1 MSIEPT
7 TAAIETLYRLTELIR
22 SRGQVADPLR
32 AALAWLVLGRLAD
45 QARAPTFNAALDR
58 DPLPSSQLVRGVN
71 APAVLQDALTK
82 ALTDWHATTS
92 SEAAFLVRQLLD
104 TQPHA
109 SWQLQDAVWL
119 AAGRTR
125 HALDG
130 HMGCFDPA
138 VCDLAVAS
146 LNLAPGDHV
155 WVPFDTTGQLTSRL
169 AARPV
174 HIWRA
179 GPYNDHTGLTAL
191 VLALGNDLDV
201 FERVNFDAKPVN
213 QGDVLTVNKCLVAAP
228 MAMKLSESHPWRQ
241 FQGDRHEGRALWV
254 QPEELDRSD
263 AWAIAALWPQVRD
276 RGVFLTSPSLLFAHG
291 QELRLRK
298 SLLMGQQGNV
308 VEAVGALP
316 NGTMGGAS
324 IAPAM
329 IVLDRSAN
337 RPSVRLADL
346 GGLETEDGVK
356 LRLGRDLDAS
366 TAEMLVQPGKQ
377 FPSFGVD
384 VALSDIESCDFSLLP
399 QRYLRRVDD
408 LAGERCTLG
417 DLVEQVVRSPVATK
431 DPGGWPVW
439 EIGISRLDQWRPIAS
454 GFERSTLITPR
465 KADEALLR
473 EGDLVVSIKGT
484 LGKAGIVGSIPATYS
499 EAKTSQVAHK
509 SSRTPVAEEGP
520 QSAAAVAAASCV
532 GLRVDRH
539 KVLPEYLLLYLR
551 SYDFKRQLEALR
563 VGSTIAHITPAA
575 LLSGVQVLMMPLPK
589 QKKLCE
595 RYAVLCSDEQRIED
609 LQLQMEQTRA
619 SLFPSAYKN

>member
-7 TAAIETLYRLTELIR
+7 TAAIETLYRLIELIR
-22 SRGQVADPLR
+22 SRGKVADPLR

-45 QARAPTFNAALDR
+45 RGRAPTFSTALDR
-58 DPLPSSQLVRGVN
+58 DPHSASQLVRGVD

-104 TQPHA
+104 TQPQA
-109 SWQLQDAVWL
+109 NWQLQDAVWL
-119 AAGRTR
+119 TGTRTR
-125 HALDG
+125 QALDNY
-130 HMGCFDPA
+130 MGCFDPA

-146 LNLAPGDHV
+146 LHLAPGDHV

-179 GPYNDHTGLTAL
+179 GPYNDHSGLTAL
-191 VLALGNDLDV
+191 ILALVNDLNV
-201 FERVNFDAKPVN
+201 FERVNFEAKPIH
-213 QGDVLTVNKCLVAAP
+213 QGDALVVNKCLVAAP
-228 MAMKLSESHPWRQ
+228 VAMKLSESHPWRQ
-241 FQGDRHEGRALWV
+241 WQGDGHPGRALWV
-254 QPEELDRSD
+254 HPEELDRSD
-263 AWAIAALWPQVRD
+263 AWAIAALWPQVQD

-298 SLLMGQQGNV
+298 SLLMGQQGNA
-308 VEAVGALP
+308 VETVSALP

-329 IVLDRSAN
+329 IVLDRSGN

-346 GGLETEDGVK
+346 GGLETEDGVR
-356 LRLGRDLDAS
+356 LRLGRDLDSHAAV
-366 TAEMLVQPGKQ
+366 TLVQPGKQ
-377 FPSFGVD
+377 FPSFGID
-384 VALSDIESCDFSLLP
+384 VSLSDIESCGFSLLP

-408 LAGERCTLG
+408 LAGERCALG

-454 GFERSTLITPR
+454 GYERATLITPR

-484 LGKAGIVGSIPATYS
+484 VGKAGIVGSIPSTYS
-499 EAKTSQVAHK
+499 EATASQVAHK
-509 SSRTPVAEEGP
+509 SSKKPAVEEGP
-520 QSAAAVAAASCV
+520 QSTAAVAAASCV

-575 LLSGVQVLMMPLPK
+575 LVASVQVLMMPLPE

-619 SLFPSAYKN
+619 SLFPSTHKN